1 MALATGFAPALQCGS
16 DYVVNAG
23 SQVFFQNLPNTG
35 GEGRFYT
42 IATAAAA
49 AGVTQLTLNIS
60 SFTPALPVGQ
70 TASVT
75 LYPGQKLYF
84 GAGPVYKIITVD
96 GKVTLTGNTT
106 ATVPVQLTTDAMLVT
121 DTAETWAMASLLLP
135 TNIPITRADTMVEGT
150 NLKSG
155 LLERQD
161 KVSVSVT
168 SQITC
173 DMHLE
178 DDAYWK
184 FIHPLSGSTCK
195 AFCAIVYTGGEI
207 AWGPAT
213 VANRTRE
220 GAIKEKARPSFQ
232 LMWQDPFANPA
243 IPAYLSATDKAIYDR
258 VARLVGV

>member
-1 MALATGFAPALQCGS
+1 MALADIFAPALQCGT
-16 DYVVNAG
+16 DFVVNAG
-23 SQVFFQNLPNTG
+23 SQLFVQALPTG
-35 GEGRFYT
+35 SKEGRFYT
-42 IATAAAA
+42 IGTTAAA
-49 AGVTQLTLNIS
+49 AGVTSLTLNIA

-84 GAGPVYKIITVD
+84 GAGPAYKIVTVD
-96 GKVTLTGNTT
+96 AKTTLTGNTPS
-106 ATVPVQLTTDAMLVT
+106 AVPVQATADALLVA
-121 DTAETWAMASLLLP
+121 DTAETFAMASLLLP

-155 LLERQD
+155 LLEQQD
-161 KVSVSVT
+161 KVSVAVT

-184 FIHPLSGSTCK
+184 YIKVFAGNTCK
-195 AFCAIVYTGGEI
+195 AFCAIVYNGGEI

-213 VANRTRE
+213 VANLTRE

-232 LMWQDPFANPA
+232 LMWQAPFANPS
-243 IPAYLSATDKAIYDR
+243 IPAYLPTAEKAVYDR
-258 VARLVGV
+258 VIRLIGV